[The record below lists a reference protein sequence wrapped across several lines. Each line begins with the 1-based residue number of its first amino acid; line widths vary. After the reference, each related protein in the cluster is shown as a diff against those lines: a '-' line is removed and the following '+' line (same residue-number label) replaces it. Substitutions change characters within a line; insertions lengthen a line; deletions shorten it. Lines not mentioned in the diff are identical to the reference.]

1 MLLGSLN
8 LSFAAVQ
15 NHHED
20 ADLAQNGRKAGE
32 GDGAQPVLTQNRSF
46 LRGKKKKNKAKQHN
60 SKRRAVLITG
70 NCTETAFPPD
80 FNLPS

>member
-46 LRGKKKKNKAKQHN
+46 LRGKKKKQSKTTQLKKKSCAHN
-60 SKRRAVLITG
+60 WKLHRDCFSPR
-70 NCTETAFPPD
+70 F
-80 FNLPS
+80 

>member
-46 LRGKKKKNKAKQHN
+46 LRGKKKTKQN
-60 SKRRAVLITG
+60 NTTQKEELCS
-70 NCTETAFPPD
+70 
-80 FNLPS
+80 

>member
-46 LRGKKKKNKAKQHN
+46 LRGKKKKTKQN
-60 SKRRAVLITG
+60 NTTQKEELCS
-70 NCTETAFPPD
+70 
-80 FNLPS
+80 